1 MRKQLFT
8 EPGSTQTDHDIQ
20 RKLMGWGVFSG
31 RVHICRAAGSSCSPQ
46 CHSTQASSWGQRQV
60 LATSS
65 LARGLLGTLVPALS
79 LVHTTGSD
87 LKRRSVLQPQ
97 SVDHSAAVYRF
108 ASVSVPFF

>member
-1 MRKQLFT
+1 
-8 EPGSTQTDHDIQ
+8 
-20 RKLMGWGVFSG
+20 MGWGVFSG